1 MFLPRLLLLLF
12 TAISCGVL
20 WTLWLLQAAEGCGK
34 PWTTILGAGFTLLLP
49 LLLVWH
55 VRAYRRLTRKLLF
68 LLEAVENNDTCIRF
82 ATDNQKE
89 DEAERAVNQALNRI
103 ASMLHR
109 IKQQTA
115 QQEKYYELILECA
128 GSGILV
134 LNSRGDVCQKNNEAL
149 HLLGMEVLTHI
160 DQLNRISPPLCQQLR
175 SCCGGDTL
183 HASYNNRRGEIT
195 LTIHVRQITLGNQE
209 LRIIALNDIR
219 NELDQQELDAWIRL
233 TRVLIHE
240 MMNAITPITSISD
253 TLLQLSQGS
262 SSLPNE
268 MTQGLQTISRTGE
281 SLMHF
286 VESYRR
292 FTSLPAPAPEVFGV
306 KAFIERMV
314 HLAQHQHSAQ
324 GIRFSIAVQPAD
336 LLLYADEKLISQ
348 VMTNLLKNAIQAI
361 GEQKATTYSPSARA
375 MEQASGEINIRAY
388 SNEAEAVVIEIS
400 NSGQQIP
407 AEIAAHI
414 FIPFF
419 STKPQGNG
427 IGLSISRQIMRLSQG
442 HLRLLP
448 GIPTTFQ
455 LTFD

>member
-1 MFLPRLLLLLF
+1 
-12 TAISCGVL
+12 
-20 WTLWLLQAAEGCGK
+20 
-34 PWTTILGAGFTLLLP
+34 
-49 LLLVWH
+49 
-55 VRAYRRLTRKLLF
+55 
-68 LLEAVENNDTCIRF
+68 
-82 ATDNQKE
+82 
-89 DEAERAVNQALNRI
+89 
-103 ASMLHR
+103 
-109 IKQQTA
+109 
-115 QQEKYYELILECA
+115 
-128 GSGILV
+128 
-134 LNSRGDVCQKNNEAL
+134 
-149 HLLGMEVLTHI
+149 
-160 DQLNRISPPLCQQLR
+160 
-175 SCCGGDTL
+175 
-183 HASYNNRRGEIT
+183 
-195 LTIHVRQITLGNQE
+195 
-209 LRIIALNDIR
+209 
-219 NELDQQELDAWIRL
+219 
-233 TRVLIHE
+233 
-240 MMNAITPITSISD
+240 
-253 TLLQLSQGS
+253 
-262 SSLPNE
+262 
-268 MTQGLQTISRTGE
+268 
-281 SLMHF
+281 MHF

-292 FTSLPAPAPEVFGV
+292 FTSLPTPVPEVFGV

-336 LLLYADEKLISQ
+336 LLLYADEKL
-348 VMTNLLKNAIQAI
+348 KNAIQAI

-375 MEQASGEINIRAY
+375 LEQASGEINIRAY

>member
-1 MFLPRLLLLLF
+1 
-12 TAISCGVL
+12 
-20 WTLWLLQAAEGCGK
+20 
-34 PWTTILGAGFTLLLP
+34 
-49 LLLVWH
+49 
-55 VRAYRRLTRKLLF
+55 
-68 LLEAVENNDTCIRF
+68 
-82 ATDNQKE
+82 
-89 DEAERAVNQALNRI
+89 
-103 ASMLHR
+103 
-109 IKQQTA
+109 
-115 QQEKYYELILECA
+115 
-128 GSGILV
+128 
-134 LNSRGDVCQKNNEAL
+134 
-149 HLLGMEVLTHI
+149 
-160 DQLNRISPPLCQQLR
+160 
-175 SCCGGDTL
+175 
-183 HASYNNRRGEIT
+183 
-195 LTIHVRQITLGNQE
+195 
-209 LRIIALNDIR
+209 
-219 NELDQQELDAWIRL
+219 
-233 TRVLIHE
+233 
-240 MMNAITPITSISD
+240 
-253 TLLQLSQGS
+253 
-262 SSLPNE
+262 
-268 MTQGLQTISRTGE
+268 
-281 SLMHF
+281 MHF

-292 FTSLPAPAPEVFGV
+292 FTSLPTPVPEVFGV

-375 MEQASGEINIRAY
+375 MKEASGELNIRAY